1 MTRKVV
7 YSATLVALVAGE
19 YILPY
24 GLRPPHC
31 AGGDVIIPPPE
42 PSSAFASSV
51 RLSTATIAH
60 RDRMGSK
67 GMDYNVLHMGWAW
80 LLIKYSPRVDKLTT
94 ARVPATAMTIASIV
108 TPKWISYTE
117 TTKSGDTV
125 YDRIG
130 LHRRCMSTSPD
141 GCVHFPDEQRC
152 AGDGG
157 RFCNMWRTTGFLMSL
172 AVVMELATIV
182 GFLVTVAGGKVKR
195 EAGWRVLCGML
206 GVGAAL
212 QFGAMAVVVSLWL
225 SLSVLRVLFADERDV

>member
-1 MTRKVV
+1 MVVYGFSIMTRKVV
-7 YSATLVALVAGE
+7 YSATLVALVA
-19 YILPY
+19 
-24 GLRPPHC
+24 
-31 AGGDVIIPPPE
+31 
-42 PSSAFASSV
+42 
-51 RLSTATIAH
+51 
-60 RDRMGSK
+60 
-67 GMDYNVLHMGWAW
+67 
-80 LLIKYSPRVDKLTT
+80 
-94 ARVPATAMTIASIV
+94 ATAMTIASIV

-117 TTKSGDTV
+117 TTKPGDTV

-182 GFLVTVAGGKVKR
+182 GFLVTVAGGKAKR

-206 GVGAAL
+206 GVAAAL
-212 QFGAMAVVVSLWL
+212 QFGAMAVVGYVFDHDNVFHVPGYALDASWYLCTA
-225 SLSVLRVLFADERDV
+225 SASVAVLGALGLVISAFVLPPEGGYVFLTDSSGV